1 MLWLKQHLSLLIPL
15 VTLLIGIESILLIN
29 RAIIAHEEVI
39 NKSYAMVLI
48 SKSKMSI
55 DDIKDKIPE
64 ALALEILDPSDALNE
79 INSSFKDPFFNDIKN
94 TLPYFY
100 SIKFTTFPNQF
111 RIKII
116 NKYLS
121 NLDNITKVESFSKSH
136 NQIYKI
142 LVLTKGCIITLS
154 SLIFI
159 LSILLM
165 TKQIKI
171 WRFEHSERMEIMT
184 YLGAPSKFKN
194 GPLYKLAI
202 IDSIIANF
210 IVLICIIV
218 VCYNQKVNAIL
229 KMLSIEIFGIKDLV
243 GDFSI
248 LILSSC
254 AISLISVFIVILFQK
269 EP

>member
-1 MLWLKQHLSLLIPL
+1 MLWLRQHLSLLIPL
-15 VTLLIGIESILLIN
+15 ITLLVGIESVLLIN
-29 RAIIAHEEVI
+29 RAVISYEEMV

-48 SKSKMSI
+48 AKSKMNI
-55 DDIKDKIPE
+55 NDINDKIPE
-64 ALALEILDPSDALNE
+64 ALALEELDSSAVLNE
-79 INSSFKDPFFNDIKN
+79 INASFKDPIFDGIKN

-100 SIKFTTFPNQF
+100 SVKFKSFPNQF
-111 RIKII
+111 RIILI

-121 NLDNITKVESFSKSH
+121 SLDNIIRVESFSKSH

-142 LVLTKGCIITLS
+142 LVLTKGCVITLS
-154 SLIFI
+154 ILIFI
-159 LSILLM
+159 LSTLLM
-165 TKQIKI
+165 IKQIEI

-202 IDSIIANF
+202 IDSILSSV
-210 IVLICIIV
+210 IVLIFVMIV
-218 VCYNQKVNAIL
+218 YNNSKVTSIV
-229 KMLSIEIFGIKDLV
+229 KMLGIEIFSIKDLV
-243 GDFSI
+243 GDFAI

-254 AISLISVFIVILFQK
+254 IVSLTSVLMVILFQK

>member
-1 MLWLKQHLSLLIPL
+1 MLWLRQYLSLLIPL
-15 VTLLIGIESILLIN
+15 ITLLVGIESVLLIN
-29 RAIIAHEEVI
+29 RAVTSHEAIIS
-39 NKSYAMVLI
+39 KSYAMVLV
-48 SKSKMSI
+48 SKSKMTI
-55 DDIKDKIPE
+55 GDISDRIPE
-64 ALALEILDPSDALNE
+64 ALALEKLDSNEVLNE
-79 INSSFKDPFFNDIKN
+79 INASFKDSIFDNIKN

-100 SIKFTTFPNQF
+100 SIKFKSFPNQL
-111 RIKII
+111 RVKII

-121 NLDNITKVESFSKSH
+121 SLDNVIRVESFSKSH

-142 LVLTKGCIITLS
+142 LVLSKGCVIILS
-154 SLIFI
+154 TLIFI

-165 TKQIKI
+165 IKQIEV

-184 YLGAPSKFKN
+184 YLGAPSKFRN

-202 IDSIIANF
+202 IDSVISSI
-210 IVLICIIV
+210 IVLLSVVAIYNNNRVSSII
-218 VCYNQKVNAIL
+218 
-229 KMLSIEIFGIKDLV
+229 KMLGIEIFGIKDLI

-254 AISLISVFIVILFQK
+254 IVSLISVFMVILFQK